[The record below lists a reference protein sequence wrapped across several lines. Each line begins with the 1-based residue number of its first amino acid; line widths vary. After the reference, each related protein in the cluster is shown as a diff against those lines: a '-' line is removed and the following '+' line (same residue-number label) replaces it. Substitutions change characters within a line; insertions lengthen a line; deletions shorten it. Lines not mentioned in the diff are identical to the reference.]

1 MYEEF
6 VKKRLANMNN
16 SAIISYKQIDRQ
28 GHSSVIFA
36 YNFIVKF
43 AI

>member
-1 MYEEF
+1 
-6 VKKRLANMNN
+6 MNN
-16 SAIISYKQIDRQ
+16 SAIISYRQ
-28 GHSSVIFA
+28 AELSSVIFA